1 MAYDSTTEFVTALEA
16 AGELKRI
23 SAEVDPILEITE
35 IADRSVKR
43 GGPALLFESVKG
55 HNIPLL
61 INALGS
67 EKRMCM
73 ALGVDT
79 FEADPISFFCLAT
92 ADYLEVGRR
101 IGALGL
107 PTLYVMEGGYAVDEI
122 GANTVNVLSGHLEA

>member
-1 MAYDSTTEFVTALEA
+1 MAYDSTTEFVTALEV

-43 GGPALLFESVKG
+43 GGPALLFENVKG
-55 HNIPLL
+55 HNVPLL

-79 FEADPISFFCLAT
+79 FETVAGRIRELLN
-92 ADYLEVGRR
+92 LEMPT
-101 IGALGL
+101 GL
-107 PTLYVMEGGYAVDEI
+107 MEK
-122 GANTVNVLSGHLEA
+122 LKRLPPS